1 MTTQMVLEIIQKAF
15 VVTFLVSAPL
25 LIATFLVGVV
35 TSFIQTLTQ
44 VHEVTITLIPKLIT
58 VYVIA
63 ILFMPWMMDVMIRF
77 TQEMFSLITQAKGI

>member
-44 VHEVTITLIPKLIT
+44 VHEVTITLIPKLIA
-58 VYVIA
+58 VCVIA

>member
-58 VYVIA
+58 IYIIT
-63 ILFMPWMMDVMIRF
+63 ILFIP
-77 TQEMFSLITQAKGI
+77 

>member
-1 MTTQMVLEIIQKAF
+1 
-15 VVTFLVSAPL
+15 VSAPL

-44 VHEVTITLIPKLIT
+44 VHEVTITLIPKLIA
-58 VYVIA
+58 VCVIA